1 MSDQAE
7 RGDTATLNYEGRI
20 EDGSTFHTFDETPL
34 TVELGS
40 GSLVKGLDEQIL
52 GMSEGEEKEFR
63 VMPENGYGIE
73 KPELVHTV
81 GSDMFAKTDITP
93 DVGMVLK
100 TPHGNCHITRI
111 EEGKVEISYNHPL
124 AGRTL
129 DYRVKVLR
137 VVKKGSHP

>member
-1 MSDQAE
+1 MSKKAE
-7 RGDTATLNYEGRI
+7 RGDTVTFNYEGRI

-34 TVELGS
+34 VIELGS
-40 GSLVKGLDEQIL
+40 GSLVRGLEEGII
-52 GMSEGEEKEFR
+52 GMSEGEEKEFK
-63 VMPENGYGIE
+63 VIPENGYGIE

-81 GSDMFAKTDITP
+81 GSEMFAGTDISP

-111 EEGKVEISYNHPL
+111 DEGKIEISYNHPL

-129 DYRVKVLR
+129 GYKVKVLK
-137 VVKKGSHP
+137 VVKK